1 MSDKASEEISDKK
14 SFIFDSFFF
23 SDKAGFLSSYKRVS
37 NTSFISGSSSEFCT
51 SAILHASPQFV
62 RVAMQQEKLPIGTA
76 IKMSSIWTYNISE
89 KLLAEYSGKNI
100 RAELEKIRG
109 GSK

>member
-51 SAILHASPQFV
+51 SAIHTSDSKEWTE
-62 RVAMQQEKLPIGTA
+62 RI
-76 IKMSSIWTYNISE
+76 SSKTV
-89 KLLAEYSGKNI
+89 
-100 RAELEKIRG
+100 
-109 GSK
+109 

>member
-1 MSDKASEEISDKK
+1 MEVGKILPVEA
-14 SFIFDSFFF
+14 
-23 SDKAGFLSSYKRVS
+23 A
-37 NTSFISGSSSEFCT
+37 
-51 SAILHASPQFV
+51 AILHASPQFV
-62 RVAMQQEKLPIGTA
+62 RVAMQQEKLP

>member
-51 SAILHASPQFV
+51 SAMKRHSYILLEDLNQSA
-62 RVAMQQEKLPIGTA
+62 
-76 IKMSSIWTYNISE
+76 
-89 KLLAEYSGKNI
+89 
-100 RAELEKIRG
+100 RAAYRNGHIMHGIINSQTQKQSWLN
-109 GSK
+109 S